1 MYERAESVLNLT
13 MINKYKDKMYLH
25 DVKLSTILLNSLH
38 AILVNHLTPLD
49 IYINVDPS
57 GCWSCN
63 DAVNE
68 YQTKYYASNI
78 LICAENDTLLHVS
91 CGSIVSRTEFV
102 KKQLKVALKDEMCLE
117 MQINNLAK
125 YMFLLMHTINKS
137 IIQSRPLAG
146 SVQFNFRIIPQSTK
160 PTTPKKNIC
169 DYINMFCDAYENAD
183 DDSANEINYTSH
195 KSFLKTPKHKKKN
208 YRKRKSKFRYSK
220 NGKLSYKTYR
230 NNKKKKIGRAH

>member
-25 DVKLSTILLNSLH
+25 DVKLSTVLLNSLH

-49 IYINVDPS
+49 IYINVDPT

-91 CGSIVSRTEFV
+91 CGSFSGFV
-102 KKQLKVALKDEMCLE
+102 KKQQLKVILIDKMRLE
-117 MQINNLAK
+117 MQINNFIEH
-125 YMFLLMHTINKS
+125 MSLLMHTVM
-137 IIQSRPLAG
+137 QSRPLAEKSG
-146 SVQFNFRIIPQSTK
+146 I
-160 PTTPKKNIC
+160 IC
-169 DYINMFCDAYENAD
+169 DYINMFNDIVIYKKKFSHDINERIEIYKQVTPKY
-183 DDSANEINYTSH
+183 DSFQTELLNNGLNIGV
-195 KSFLKTPKHKKKN
+195 FLKTPKHKKKN